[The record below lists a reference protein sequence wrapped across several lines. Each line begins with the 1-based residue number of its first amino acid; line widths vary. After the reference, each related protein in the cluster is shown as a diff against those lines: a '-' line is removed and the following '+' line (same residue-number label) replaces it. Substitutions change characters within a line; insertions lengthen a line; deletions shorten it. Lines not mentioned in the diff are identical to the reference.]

1 MAERSK
7 HGYLVLADISG
18 YTSFLA
24 KVELEH
30 AQEILTDLLETIIER
45 FRAML
50 TISKLEGDAV
60 FAYVDE
66 SFVTRGETLLELVEQ
81 TYVAFR
87 QRRDSSKRMT
97 TCTCKACQTMPS
109 LELKFF
115 VHHGDYMLQTISGIK
130 ELVGSDVNLVHRL
143 MKNHI
148 TENTG
153 WKAYALFT
161 KAAMERLK
169 LELEDVHMQVESYEH
184 LGDID
189 TVTVDMISRYE
200 AIARSQ
206 DHSISKKDAD
216 FSMTL
221 EFNIPQ
227 VKLWEILT
235 DPVIKNEL
243 SLKGTTWLVIERP
256 RGRTGAGAVNHC
268 AHGRGIQQAT
278 YLDWNPFEYFT
289 TYNVDGRMK
298 WYEYYEVKPRTDK
311 NASTLTVR
319 WKSDFD
325 QRWLGKLLG
334 YIFFKPIYYFYTKW
348 FEPYYAKSIPMETGQ
363 TADE

>member
-1 MAERSK
+1 MAEQTR

-30 AQEILTDLLETIIER
+30 AHEILTDLLETIVEK
-45 FRAML
+45 FKSLL

-66 SFVTRGETLLELVEQ
+66 TAVPRGETLLELVEG

-97 TCTCKACQTMPS
+97 TCACKACQSMPS

-115 VHHGDYMLQTISGIK
+115 IHHGNFIVQNVLGIK
-130 ELVGSDVNLVHRL
+130 ELVGSDVNLAHRL

-153 WKAYALFT
+153 WKAYAMFT
-161 KAAMERLK
+161 MTAMECMK
-169 LELEDVHMQVESYEH
+169 LELDNVHTQVEAYEH
-184 LGDID
+184 LGDIN
-189 TVTVDMISRYE
+189 TVTINMISRYDE
-200 AIARSQ
+200 ITSSQ
-206 DHSISKKDAD
+206 NFSISEKDAD
-216 FSMTL
+216 FSL
-221 EFNIPQ
+221 IRNFNIPQ
-227 VKLWEILT
+227 AKLWQILT
-235 DPVIKNEL
+235 DPEIKNAL
-243 SLKGTTWLVIERP
+243 SLEGTTWLAIERP
-256 RGRTGAGAVNHC
+256 RGRTSAGAVNHC
-268 AHGRGIQQAT
+268 AHGGGVQQAT
-278 YLDWNPFEYFT
+278 YLDWNPFENFT
-289 TYNVDGRMK
+289 TYNIDGHKK
-298 WYEYYEVKPRTDK
+298 WYEYYEIKPQSDK
-311 NASTLTVR
+311 NKSTLIVR

-334 YIFFKPIYYFYTKW
+334 FLFFKPIFHFYSKS
-348 FEPYYAKSIPMETGQ
+348 FDPYYAKSAMVETGQ
-363 TADE
+363 TVNE